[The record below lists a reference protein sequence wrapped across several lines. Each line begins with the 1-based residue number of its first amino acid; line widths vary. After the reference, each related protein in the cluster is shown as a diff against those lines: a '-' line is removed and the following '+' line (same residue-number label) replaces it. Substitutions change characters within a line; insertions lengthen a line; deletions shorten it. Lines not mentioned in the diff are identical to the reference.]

1 MRKQKKLIIAFK
13 FENSIVSAYY
23 WVIICNIYK
32 SLCLLILVRQR
43 IQKNWMD
50 WKNYKKYNCV
60 KNALTILQ
68 KLNAWRLSV
77 PFNFPTRTFNVQDV
91 ILQSY
96 PKDNFRN
103 IKSCLSNLNFF
114 ILERKVWL
122 LPLTP
127 RPAYWKYC
135 EVMLMLVLLLSKHV
149 ALHYIVCYGKPN
161 QTRFKR
167 V

>member
-1 MRKQKKLIIAFK
+1 MSVDFSSTENTKK
-13 FENSIVSAYY
+13 
-23 WVIICNIYK
+23 
-32 SLCLLILVRQR
+32 
-43 IQKNWMD
+43 WMD

-60 KNALTILQ
+60 KKASTILQ

-77 PFNFPTRTFNVQDV
+77 PFNFPTRTFNVRHV

-96 PKDNFRN
+96 SKGNFRN
-103 IKSCLSNLNFF
+103 IKSCLSNLNWFYQLYSLF
-114 ILERKVWL
+114 LSEKYDFC
-122 LPLTP
+122 PPP

-135 EVMLMLVLLLSKHV
+135 EVMLMLVFLLSKHV

-161 QTRFKR
+161 QTRCKR